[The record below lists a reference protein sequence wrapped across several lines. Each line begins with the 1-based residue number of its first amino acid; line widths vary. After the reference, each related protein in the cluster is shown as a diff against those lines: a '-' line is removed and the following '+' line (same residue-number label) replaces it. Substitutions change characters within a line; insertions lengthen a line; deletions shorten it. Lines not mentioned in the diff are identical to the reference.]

1 MVLPGES
8 GTPAR
13 DELRLLRSGRIRL
26 SFEADK
32 QVLLRR
38 PTLGQFKYLM
48 ERYEDLRSEYYDFDA
63 PRVVLQQGGSR
74 PAIREGMNINDLGG
88 RWFSEVVA
96 LLAPDGTP
104 PYDHEATPSWST
116 SSALLF
122 ATFTQHW
129 MEVPLVSDV
138 EEEPEPLMM
147 PTSPLPPQTMPPG
160 STEPQILK
168 QVVIQ

>member
-13 DELRLLRSGRIRL
+13 DELRLLRSGRVRL
-26 SFEADK
+26 SLEGDK

-38 PTLGQFKYLM
+38 PTLGQFKHLM

-63 PRVVLQQGGSR
+63 PRVALPNGGSR
-74 PAIREGMNINDLGG
+74 PVVRDGVDINDLGG

-96 LLAPDGTP
+96 LLAPVGTP
-104 PYDHEATPSWST
+104 PYDHEATPSWAT

-122 ATFTQHW
+122 ARFTQHW

-147 PTSPLPPQTMPPG
+147 PMPLPPQPTMQPG